1 MRQGAA
7 RDGPHRPGAICAPVA
22 RYDDGMSSKRTKLGI
37 GDHHPKRTSPPN
49 ELVGQVILDRYAVE
63 AELGHGA
70 MGVVY
75 RGRHTKLAREVAI
88 KVMHDHLV
96 HERTL
101 VERFRREAQVA
112 GRLHHPNVVGVIDVG
127 ELPDKRQVMV
137 MELARGES
145 LADLMERP
153 MTRSRLVKLV
163 GQLLQGLDHAH
174 AAGLVHRD
182 LKPENVIVEEG
193 DIPRIVDF
201 GIAVLR
207 EPEQNTERLT
217 DTGMIVGTPL
227 YMAPEQAKDEHV
239 DHRADLYALGVI
251 MYEVMVGAPPF
262 SGSPL
267 DVALAKIRE
276 ELPPLPHVPE
286 GTQLLDMFMRKL
298 AARDRD
304 RRFASAHEAL
314 TTLALIDSDPKAASI
329 ALGIMDVAL
338 ALDTIKLS

>member
-1 MRQGAA
+1 
-7 RDGPHRPGAICAPVA
+7 
-22 RYDDGMSSKRTKLGI
+22 MSSKRTKLGI

-49 ELVGQVILDRYAVE
+49 ELVGHVILDRYHVE
-63 AELGHGA
+63 EELGHGA

-75 RGRHTKLAREVAI
+75 RGRHTKLARDVAI

-145 LADLMERP
+145 LASIMERP
-153 MTRSRLVKLV
+153 MPRSRLVKLV
-163 GQLLQGLDHAH
+163 AQLLQGLDHAH

-182 LKPENVIVEEG
+182 LKPENVIVEDG
-193 DIPRIVDF
+193 DVARIVDF

-207 EPEQNTERLT
+207 EPEANSERLT

-227 YMAPEQAKDEHV
+227 YMAPEQAKDEAV

-251 MYEVMVGAPPF
+251 MYEIIAGQPPF
-262 SGSPL
+262 LGSPM

-276 ELPPLPHVPE
+276 ELPELPALPD
-286 GTQLLDMFMRKL
+286 GAKLLGPFMRKL

-314 TTLALIDSDPKAASI
+314 TTLQLIDSDPYAASV
-329 ALGIMDVAL
+329 ALGIMDVAR